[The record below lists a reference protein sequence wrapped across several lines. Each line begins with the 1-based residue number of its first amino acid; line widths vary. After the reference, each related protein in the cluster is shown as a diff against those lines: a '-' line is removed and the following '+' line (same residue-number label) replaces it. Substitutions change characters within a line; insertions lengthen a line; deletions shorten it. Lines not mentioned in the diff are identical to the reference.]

1 MGGVLMSNVLFDSPG
16 PKAVR
21 RHRLIA
27 VVTVIV
33 LIAIAV
39 AVIWKLAVE
48 DQFTA
53 EKWEP
58 FVTPS
63 IITLL
68 LEALVK
74 TVQAAVIAILAAVVL
89 GVVLGVGKLSDH
101 SLIRWPSWLVVEFFR
116 AVPLLMLILFIWTVQ
131 GNDLDTIVPLVIGLT
146 LYNGSVLAEVFRAG
160 VNAVPKG
167 QAEAAYA
174 IGMRKGQV
182 MRIIQLPQ
190 AVKIMLPAIVSQCV
204 VALKDTSLGFYI
216 LAPGLT
222 VAGREIWRTFNNK
235 LAVAIVL
242 AAVYIVLNLLLE
254 LLASWLERRM
264 NAGQV
269 SIVAGQVQAQVQAG
283 AGGGQ
288 SVAGGAGFGG
298 GGDGN

>member
-1 MGGVLMSNVLFDSPG
+1 MSNVLFDAPG
-16 PKAVR
+16 PNAAR
-21 RHRLIA
+21 RHRIIA
-27 VVTVIV
+27 VVTVIG
-33 LIAIAV
+33 LIAVAV

-63 IITLL
+63 IIMLL
-68 LEALVK
+68 LEALLK
-74 TVQAAVIAILAAVVL
+74 TVQAAVLAILMAVVL
-89 GVVLGVGKLSDH
+89 GVVLGVGKLSEH
-101 SLIRWPSWLVVEFFR
+101 RLVRWPSWIVVEFFR
-116 AVPLLMLILFIWTVQ
+116 AVPLLMLIYFIWSVR
-131 GNDLDTIVPLVIGLT
+131 GNPLGTIMPLVIGLT

-222 VAGREIWRTFNNK
+222 VAGRDIWRTFPNK

-242 AAVYIVLNLLLE
+242 AVVYIVLNMLLE
-254 LLASWLERRM
+254 WLASWLERRM

-269 SIVAGQVQAQVQAG
+269 TIVAGQVQSQVLAG

-288 SVAGGAGFGG
+288 SIAGGADFG